1 MSDPFRTME
10 DGHLIVTRGILD
22 QEKGRQNSV
31 ASIKKTALTL
41 LSMAMI
47 TSIVA
52 CSNSNSKEGS
62 PSPSNKTNNS
72 TSETQAPSR
81 EELTLDVFS
90 LTSNFSGEQPGWFA
104 KVVKDKFNIKLN
116 IMSPQLEGADAKF
129 SAQMAAG
136 NLGDIVIFGGADQKW
151 QDAIK
156 AGMLLD
162 WTKDGLY
169 DKYGTNIQKYAPKAI
184 EKNKVNYGGGTSLYG
199 IGIDVGPEQD
209 GPSEA
214 KELNA
219 HPNLRWD
226 LYQQI
231 GSPEIKTMEDYLP
244 VLKKMQEAQPKSD
257 SGRPTYAFSLWA
269 DWDGNMM
276 MHTKAWAILNGFEEG
291 DGFNPG
297 GFTLVSA
304 DKEEVQGILD
314 EDGLYLRGLK
324 LYFDAN
330 QMGLVDPDSLTQK
343 FDDASNKMKD
353 GQVLFS
359 MFSWQ
364 DDVYSTPERL
374 AEGKG
379 FQIVPFKDERNF
391 SNGFNPYGGDRFWAI
406 GSKTKQPERVMEF
419 IDWMYSPEGYMTS
432 NYGPEGM
439 VYELK
444 DGKPVLTALGE
455 EALPANDTPIP
466 DEFGGGNWKDGRNQ
480 LTSSFKFTAINPDN
494 GEPYD
499 YQLWSSQLA
508 KPSNKV
514 DDSWSKAMNATSP
527 KDYLE
532 KNNMLAIQKPIF
544 TGTAPAIYPDDLEQ
558 KRGQVATVIKEYS
571 WKAIFAKD
579 QGEFDKLKDEM
590 IKKAKGLGY
599 DDVLNFNSE
608 QNKKVFE
615 YRKAK

>member
-1 MSDPFRTME
+1 MAKMKKAAMTVLSLALMTS
-10 DGHLIVTRGILD
+10 LAAC
-22 QEKGRQNSV
+22 NSGKDE
-31 ASIKKTALTL
+31 AS
-41 LSMAMI
+41 S
-47 TSIVA
+47 
-52 CSNSNSKEGS
+52 S
-62 PSPSNKTNNS
+62 PSASAGAATG
-72 TSETQAPSR
+72 SEAPAR
-81 EELTLDVFS
+81 PEITLDVFS

-129 SAQMAAG
+129 SAQMASG

-162 WTKDGLY
+162 WTKDGLLE
-169 DKYGTNIQKYAPKAI
+169 KYGKNLQKYAPKAL
-184 EKNKVNYGGGTSLYG
+184 EKNKVNYGGGQSIYG
-199 IGIDVGPEQD
+199 IGIDVGPEQE

-257 SGRPTYAFSLWA
+257 SGRPTYAFSLWG

-276 MHTKAWAILNGFEEG
+276 MHAKAWAILNGYEEG

-304 DKEEVQGILD
+304 DKDEAQGILD
-314 EDGLYLRGLK
+314 EGGLYLRALK

-343 FDDASNKMKD
+343 FEDASNKMKD
-353 GQVLFS
+353 GQILFS

-374 AEGKG
+374 AAGKG
-379 FQIVPFKDERNF
+379 FELVPFSEERDF
-391 SNGFNPYGGDRFWAI
+391 SNGFNPYGGDRFWSI
-406 GSKTKQPERVMEF
+406 GSKTKYPERVMEF

-455 EALPANDTPIP
+455 QALPANDTPIP
-466 DEFGGGNWKDGRNQ
+466 NEFGGGNWKDGRNQ
-480 LTSSFKFTAINPDN
+480 LTNSFKFTAVNPET

-514 DDSWSKAMNATSP
+514 DESWTKAMNATSA

-532 KNNMLAIQKPIF
+532 KNNKLAIQKAIF
-544 TGTAPAIYPDDLEQ
+544 TGTAPATYPDDLEQ

-571 WKAIFAKD
+571 WKMIFAKD
-579 QGEFDKLKDEM
+579 QAEFDKLKKDM
-590 IKKAKGLGY
+590 IDKAKGLGY
-599 DDVLNFNSE
+599 DDVLNFNLE

>member
-1 MSDPFRTME
+1 M
-10 DGHLIVTRGILD
+10 
-22 QEKGRQNSV
+22 
-31 ASIKKTALTL
+31 KKTAMTL
-41 LSMAMI
+41 LSLVMM
-47 TSIVA
+47 TSLAA
-52 CSNSNSKEGS
+52 CSTNKSNDAS
-62 PSPSNKTNNS
+62 PSASGTNG
-72 TSETQAPSR
+72 SEAPSPR
-81 EELTLDVFS
+81 PEITLDVFS
-90 LTSNFSGEQPGWFA
+90 LTSNFSGDQPGWFA

-116 IMSPQLEGADAKF
+116 IISPQLEGADAKF
-129 SAQMAAG
+129 SAQMASG

-162 WTKDGLY
+162 WTKDSLL
-169 DKYGTNIQKYAPKAI
+169 DNYGKNMLKYAPKAI
-184 EKNKVNYGGGTSLYG
+184 EKNKVNYGSGTSVYG
-199 IGIDVGPEQD
+199 IGIDVGPDQA

-226 LYQQI
+226 LYQKI

-257 SGRPTYAFSLWA
+257 SGRPTYAFSLWG

-276 MHTKAWAILNGFEEG
+276 MHTKAWAILHGYEET

-297 GFTLVSA
+297 GFTLISA
-304 DKEEVQGILD
+304 DKDEVQGILD
-314 EDGLYLRGLK
+314 DNGLYLRALK
-324 LYFDAN
+324 FYFNAN
-330 QMGLVDPDSLTQK
+330 QMGLMDPDSLTQK
-343 FDDASNKMKD
+343 FEDASNKMKD

-379 FQIVPFKDERNF
+379 FQLVPFKEERNF
-391 SNGFNPYGGDRFWAI
+391 SNGFNPYGADRFWSI
-406 GSKTKQPERVMEF
+406 GSKTKSPERVMEF
-419 IDWMYSPEGYMTS
+419 IDWLYSPEGYMTS
-432 NYGPEGM
+432 NYGLPGM

-444 DGKPVLTALGE
+444 DGKPVLTELGE
-455 EALPANDTPIP
+455 KALPANDTPIP
-466 DEFGGGNWKDGRNQ
+466 DEFGGGNWKDGRSQ
-480 LTSSFKFTAINPDN
+480 LTNTFKFTSVNPET

-514 DDSWSKAMNATSP
+514 DESWTKAMNATSP

-532 KNNMLAIQKPIF
+532 KNNMLAVQKAIF
-544 TGTAPAIYPDDLEQ
+544 TGTAPATYPDDLEQ

-571 WKAIFAKD
+571 WKMIFAKNEA
-579 QGEFDKLKDEM
+579 EFDKLKKELVD
-590 IKKAKGLGY
+590 KAKGLGY
-599 DDVLNFNSE
+599 EDVVKFNTE
-608 QNKKVFE
+608 QSQKVFE
-615 YRKAK
+615 YRKNK